1 MRAAAKCRQ
10 RLLTHLGQ
18 TSTLID
24 WGMGEES
31 KKQSQPRPPST
42 RLQRRMASRRDVLK
56 ISALAGAALP
66 LVLTLAPSEARAQD
80 SGEGS

>member
-1 MRAAAKCRQ
+1 MP
-10 RLLTHLGQ
+10 T
-18 TSTLID
+18 
-24 WGMGEES
+24 E
-31 KKQSQPRPPST
+31 KKNEQPRSTPST

-56 ISALAGAALP
+56 IGALAGAALP